1 MNTSISSIRSTNKYQ
16 NSHRFHLKYP
26 PERHY
31 SSIDNGCSKDE
42 TDELNDKDDSKENGY
57 SSENVNSLLHITPR
71 FLTRKEFERLHR
83 LSALIPPE
91 KGSKEEA
98 ILLKE
103 LSGLLGLMDLVKD
116 VDMEFKDDE
125 ERERMIRD
133 LLSDT
138 GTEVVIDGTG
148 GEVS

>member
-1 MNTSISSIRSTNKYQ
+1 MNTSISSIRTTNKHQ
-16 NSHRFHLKYP
+16 KSHASHLKHP
-26 PERHY
+26 PKRYY
-31 SSIDNGCSKDE
+31 SSIENSYSKE
-42 TDELNDKDDSKENGY
+42 HIDELHDKDDSQENGD
-57 SSENVNSLLHITPR
+57 SSESVKSLLQITPR

-91 KGSKEEA
+91 KGSKEEV